1 MAPTRTG
8 HDLGDAVLPSA
19 LRLVGAVRAGEATE
33 ILDSI
38 AAARAA
44 TSDHPM
50 WRTALILV
58 LAGMVPDDATP
69 SELLAWNWTEEASQG
84 DLVQNR

>member
-1 MAPTRTG
+1 MAPASTG
-8 HDLGDAVLPSA
+8 HFLGDAVLPSA
-19 LRLVGAVRAGEATE
+19 LRLVGAVRAGDATE
-33 ILDSI
+33 ILNSI

-44 TSDHPM
+44 ANNHPL

-69 SELLAWNWTEEASQG
+69 SQLLAWNWAEQ
-84 DLVQNR
+84 